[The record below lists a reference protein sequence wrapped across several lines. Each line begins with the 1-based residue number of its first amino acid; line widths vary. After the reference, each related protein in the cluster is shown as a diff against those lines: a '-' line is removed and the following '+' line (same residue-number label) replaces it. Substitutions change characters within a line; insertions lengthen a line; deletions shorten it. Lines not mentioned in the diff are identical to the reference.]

1 MTEWRFVWSH
11 GDDHETG
18 HALSREMLALYRDK
32 NLQKRDIPPCPGTV
46 FIGNNGKP
54 MVSDCYFNISIASP

>member
-32 NLQKRDIPPCPGTV
+32 NPQKRDIPPCPGTENRAVYALAV
-46 FIGNNGKP
+46 FP
-54 MVSDCYFNISIASP
+54 AVQ

>member
-32 NLQKRDIPPCPGTV
+32 TPKNGTSRPVPGQFLSEITV
-46 FIGNNGKP
+46 
-54 MVSDCYFNISIASP
+54 SQW